1 MDKYPDYKIENLAF
15 RVVDVT
21 PKVLDPLLYETN
33 DKHYEQGFTGFYT
46 SYGTYYK
53 GIDQILNEIEEHKKI
68 DNWSISIDNHN
79 NGGIVK
85 IPEFLD
91 EYER

>member
-1 MDKYPDYKIENLAF
+1 M
-15 RVVDVT
+15 
-21 PKVLDPLLYETN
+21 
-33 DKHYEQGFTGFYT
+33 QGFTGFYT

-53 GIDQILNEIEEHKKI
+53 GIDQILNEIEEHRKI

-91 EYER
+91 EYEG